1 MEKNL
6 CKFCRYYVEENENDY
21 EELKMI
27 AKENNINFENTMK
40 KSKKTIKTLKI
51 KAERLGF
58 DIDFESYC
66 NMLEKY
72 VNEKDMMND
81 NLKKEYLKLLAI
93 LSDIYEINLREE
105 LEKYVSYKEQK
116 PTKALDKKEFINYC
130 KQYFINNG
138 NVPDKKNSELEDNAY
153 KYLIK
158 IEYEIK
164 KLGFEINVNTFNDM
178 CSKYLELKKDLSD
191 KEKINYLKIL
201 SILAEIMG
209 ENLREKLSEH
219 IPEKSSSL
227 SRLLKSLSNP
237 LTNSKLLKS
246 LIYQRYN
253 NGAFNVEELPII
265 NEKAKITQIERISYN
280 KIEAKLL
287 YKLYSIFVDK
297 LVNYA
302 AEDLNSIFVNCL
314 EENDLE
320 RLKELTEDDIYDFIK
335 RLNHESI
342 EDTCTNLNISSNLYK
357 FINLSI
363 ETIDYK
369 SKEIGKYP
377 STMFNSE
384 NNEITFEI
392 SLNLSEVEETYLLLN
407 KYIRKCIENN
417 LNYQMSILN
426 VDNINKNSI
435 CLYANELDLIKKIS
449 ILNNIKK
456 THPEWIDKVN
466 IPLQNHALLGNS
478 YYSISIYSINNNS
491 YNEYFN
497 QVSEIS
503 YYRILSKIIL
513 NKITNEKDLNIIN
526 DFINFENITIKQ
538 NILDIEFNNNSFYD
552 IKDLINTYL
561 PEIINTLKI
570 YMEKEDKFK
579 IIIKEF
585 SKSLLYLS
593 NLLNNQDKK
602 RKSNI
607 ALGKYNNL

>member
-1 MEKNL
+1 MEM
-6 CKFCRYYVEENENDY
+6 YQ
-21 EELKMI
+21 I
-27 AKENNINFENTMK
+27 
-40 KSKKTIKTLKI
+40 
-51 KAERLGF
+51 
-58 DIDFESYC
+58 
-66 NMLEKY
+66 
-72 VNEKDMMND
+72 
-81 NLKKEYLKLLAI
+81 
-93 LSDIYEINLREE
+93 
-105 LEKYVSYKEQK
+105 
-116 PTKALDKKEFINYC
+116 
-130 KQYFINNG
+130 
-138 NVPDKKNSELEDNAY
+138 KKNSELEDNAY

-178 CSKYLELKKDLSD
+178 CSKYLELKKDLKD

-227 SRLLKSLSNP
+227 SKLLKSLSNP

-302 AEDLNSIFVNCL
+302 VEDLNSIFVNCL

-335 RLNHESI
+335 GLNHESI

-369 SKEIGKYP
+369 TKEIGKYP

-392 SLNLSEVEETYLLLN
+392 TLNLSEVEETYLLLN

-426 VDNINKNSI
+426 IDNINKNSI
-435 CLYANELDLIKKIS
+435 CLYANELDLIKKIG

-466 IPLQNHALLGNS
+466 IPLQNHASLGNS

-513 NKITNEKDLNIIN
+513 NKITNEKDLKIIN
-526 DFINFENITIKQ
+526 DFINFEKITIKQ
-538 NILDIEFNNNSFYD
+538 NILDIDFNNNSFYD

-607 ALGKYNNL
+607 ALGEYNNL